1 LLLRH
6 DALKVAALLLAAAA
20 PIVRAETAASSIE
33 VASAK
38 VSVSKRKLTQV
49 QRDLEKKRKDLE
61 RYRRKMAKLQQ
72 RVGQEQDQIETFRSE
87 RERLESTRRL
97 AAVEGRRMRSRLDS
111 MGGGLQSSLAKAGY
125 SAELYYSRSVHASPY
140 VSGDSLWAA
149 AALRRQLSAELDRCR
164 EQRERYEAATQDTEN
179 AVERA
184 EGLLARARD
193 AKQREREAERRLRR
207 RQKELVATRA
217 RLEATESRVKGLEAS
232 ASELDRLVAALA
244 KRRRQAAK
252 PYRAAP
258 SAAQE
263 QEAEPAVSSRN
274 SLPWPAEGRLVSRFG
289 RQRLEGIGTPIV
301 HRGIRI
307 ATEPEAPVASVRS
320 GRVVYAGPFRSYGD
334 VVIVDHGSGLVTVYG
349 HLGRLLKAAGDE
361 VAPGD
366 AVGVAGSGL
375 DAEAQLAKLPEGRG
389 SVYFEIRKGNKAVDP
404 LMWLRRR

>member
-1 LLLRH
+1 LLHRH
-6 DALKVAALLLAAAA
+6 DVLKLAALLLAAAA
-20 PIVRAETAASSIE
+20 PIVRAESAASSIE

-38 VSVSKRKLTQV
+38 VSAPKRKLTQV
-49 QRDLEKKRKDLE
+49 QHDLEKKRKDLD
-61 RYRRKMAKLQQ
+61 RYRRKVAKLQQ
-72 RVGQEQDQIETFRSE
+72 RMGQEQDRIESFRSE
-87 RERLESTRRL
+87 RERLESNRRL
-97 AAVEGRRMRSRLDS
+97 AAAEGRRMRNRLDS
-111 MGGGLQSSLAKAGY
+111 MGGGLQSSLAKASY
-125 SAELYYSRSVHASPY
+125 SAELYYSRAVLASPY

-149 AALRRQLSAELDRCR
+149 AALRRQLSAELARVK
-164 EQRERYEAATQDTEN
+164 EQRDRYEAANKDTED

-193 AKQREREAERRLRR
+193 AKQREREAERKLRR
-207 RQKELVATRA
+207 RQRELETTQA
-217 RLEATESRVKGLEAS
+217 RLEATEARVKGLEAS

-252 PYRAAP
+252 PFRTAP
-258 SAAQE
+258 SAAE
-263 QEAEPAVSSRN
+263 PELEPAMASRN
-274 SLPWPAEGRLVSRFG
+274 SLPWPAEGRLVARFG

-307 ATEPEAPVASVRS
+307 ATELDAPVASVRS

-366 AVGVAGSGL
+366 AVGLAGNGL

-404 LMWLRRR
+404 LKWLRRR